1 MFELRTFGLSSLSQ
15 DVCPC
20 KVTKCLYE
28 NNVKYICAIGLLVI
42 FLCNAL
48 VFDFLNTFLAISR
61 CVVFLIKR
69 LWCQWPSHQRVLR
82 YVYLRLDVPRCKSC
96 ALVHHGVNFVSLP
109 TLFWAVPV

>member
-1 MFELRTFGLSSLSQ
+1 MCVYLVCVAVLCKYVGIARKLPDELE
-15 DVCPC
+15 V
-20 KVTKCLYE
+20 
-28 NNVKYICAIGLLVI
+28 LLVI

-61 CVVFLIKR
+61 WVVFLIKR

-82 YVYLRLDVPRCKSC
+82 YVYLRPDDPRCKSC

-109 TLFWAVPV
+109 TVLWAVPV

>member
-96 ALVHHGVNFVSLP
+96 ALVHLGVSFVSLP